1 MVMMGVKV
9 FLDTNILLRS
19 TVQAFPH
26 YPEIQAYVA
35 QYLADDSELWISRQ
49 VIREYLVQ
57 TMRPQSFMKP
67 MTPEQAVQQVQS
79 MQQVFQIANETSAT
93 TRELL
98 QLIRSFP
105 MGGKQIHD
113 ANIVATMLTH
123 DIDTLIT
130 LNTSDFKRFADKITL
145 LSPLEAD

>member
-1 MVMMGVKV
+1 MVMMGVKI

-35 QYLADDSELWISRQ
+35 KYLADDSELWISRQ

-57 TMRPQSFMKP
+57 TMRPQAFMKP
-67 MTPEQAVQQVQS
+67 MTPERAIKQVKS
-79 MQQVFQIANETSAT
+79 MQQVFQIADETSTT

-98 QLIRSFP
+98 QLIQSFP
-105 MGGKQIHD
+105 VGGKQIHD
-113 ANIVATMLTH
+113 ANIVATMLTN

-145 LSPLEAD
+145 LSPLE

>member
-19 TVQAFPH
+19 TVQAFPG
-26 YPEIQAYVA
+26 YPEIQAFVA
-35 QYLADDSELWISRQ
+35 QYLAEDSEMWISRQ

-57 TMRPQSFMKP
+57 TMRPQSFMNP
-67 MTPEQAVQQVQS
+67 MTPEQAIQQVKS
-79 MQQVFQIANETSAT
+79 IEQVFQIADETST
-93 TRELL
+93 TTEELL

-113 ANIVATMLTH
+113 ANIVATMLTY

-130 LNTSDFKRFADKITL
+130 LNTTDFKRFADKITL
-145 LSPLEAD
+145 ISPLESG